1 MSLAY
6 AVVGTLSVSVTGVLQ
21 LLTRTWHPPAGATT
35 LIVSLRVLGTVYEA
49 TVLAIGIVMLTVTGW
64 LINRAVSIP
73 VPPWAARE

>member
-6 AVVGTLSVSVTGVLQ
+6 AVVGPLSVSVTGVLQ
-21 LLTRTWHPPAGATT
+21 LLRRTWHPPAGATT
-35 LIVSLRVLGTVYEA
+35 LIVSLGVLGTVYEA

-64 LINRAVSIP
+64 LINRAVGIP